1 MSEDKKIFTTPK
13 VRKFARELGA
23 NIAEIEG
30 SERLGRITEEDVK
43 KFVNRNLNKSQK
55 LDKIKVKSGFEH
67 SDFGDIEIIDMPRV
81 KKLAAPHL
89 SNSWSKIPHVTHHDE
104 ADITELE
111 DFRLKLIDPFSGDK
125 VKITPLAFI
134 VKALTNNLKK
144 FPTFNSSIDN
154 INEGKIT
161 LKKYFHIGIAVDT
174 QHGLMVPKIR
184 NVDQKKIKEISEE
197 LRKVSDLSKKLKIN
211 KKEFFGGS
219 ITITS
224 LGGIGGTY
232 FTPII
237 NFPEVAILGVGRS
250 YKKQIFIKDK
260 FLARTV
266 LPISLSY
273 DHRIIDGAEAAKF
286 CNSLKENL
294 GKNFAYNLAF

>member
-1 MSEDKKIFTTPK
+1 MSDTKKVPASPK

-23 NIAEIEG
+23 NINEIIG
-30 SERLGRITEEDVK
+30 SERDGRVTEKDIK
-43 KFVNRNLNKSQK
+43 TFINS
-55 LDKIKVKSGFEH
+55 KVKNKPQIDKPNLKSEFDH
-67 SDFGDIEIIDMPRV
+67 SDFGEIEIKEIPRV
-81 KKLAAPHL
+81 KKIAAPHL
-89 SNSWSKIPHVTHHDE
+89 SNSWNTIPHVTHHDDI
-104 ADITELE
+104 DITELE
-111 DFRLKLIDPFSGDK
+111 DFRSNLIDSISGEK
-125 VKITPLAFI
+125 IKITPLAFI
-134 VKALTNNLKK
+134 AKALTNNLKK

-154 INEGKIT
+154 IDNGKIT
-161 LKKYFHIGIAVDT
+161 IKKYFHIGIAVDT
-174 QHGLMVPKIR
+174 PHGLMVPKVR
-184 NVDQKKIKEISEE
+184 NVDKKKIKEIATE
-197 LRKVSDLSKKLKIN
+197 LKEISDLSRKLKIN

-237 NFPEVAILGVGRS
+237 NFPEVAILGIGRS
-250 YKKQIFIKDK
+250 YKKQIFINNK

-286 CNSLKENL
+286 CNALKESL

>member
-1 MSEDKKIFTTPK
+1 MSDIKKVPASPK

-23 NIAEIEG
+23 NINEIIG
-30 SERLGRITEEDVK
+30 SERDGRVTEKDIK
-43 KFVNRNLNKSQK
+43 IFINS
-55 LDKIKVKSGFEH
+55 KIKNKPQIDKPNLKSEFSH
-67 SDFGDIEIIDMPRV
+67 SDFGEIEIKEIPRV
-81 KKLAAPHL
+81 KKIAAPHL
-89 SNSWSKIPHVTHHDE
+89 SNSWNTIPHVTHHDDI
-104 ADITELE
+104 DITELE
-111 DFRLKLIDPFSGDK
+111 DFRSNLIDSISGEK
-125 VKITPLAFI
+125 IKITPLAFI
-134 VKALTNNLKK
+134 AKALTNNLKK

-154 INEGKIT
+154 IDNGKIT
-161 LKKYFHIGIAVDT
+161 IKKYFHIGIAVDT
-174 QHGLMVPKIR
+174 PHGLMVPKVR
-184 NVDQKKIKEISEE
+184 NVDKKKIKEIAKE
-197 LRKVSDLSKKLKIN
+197 LKKISDLSRKLKIN

-237 NFPEVAILGVGRS
+237 NFPEVAILGIGRS
-250 YKKQIFIKDK
+250 YKKQIFINNK

-286 CNSLKENL
+286 CNALKESL